1 MEITL
6 IVVRVLCM
14 NHWPYSTNYIH
25 VNYMCYLYLIWH
37 VSSLTV
43 IDIRNQ
49 VLYYPVGRI
58 RISATA
64 VRWNCFGQTT
74 ACVRKCARHRT
85 RHDPT
90 SLPFQ
95 CNKGARYF
103 YEEFGVISNVN
114 CFPKTRMTHLGYAVA
129 QLVEIL
135 GYNREG
141 HGFDSRCCH
150 WTFSLT

>member
-6 IVVRVLCM
+6 IVVRFLCM
-14 NHWPYSTNYIH
+14 NHSPYNNNYIH

-64 VRWNCFGQTT
+64 IR
-74 ACVRKCARHRT
+74 
-85 RHDPT
+85 
-90 SLPFQ
+90 
-95 CNKGARYF
+95 
-103 YEEFGVISNVN
+103 
-114 CFPKTRMTHLGYAVA
+114 
-129 QLVEIL
+129 
-135 GYNREG
+135 
-141 HGFDSRCCH
+141 
-150 WTFSLT
+150 